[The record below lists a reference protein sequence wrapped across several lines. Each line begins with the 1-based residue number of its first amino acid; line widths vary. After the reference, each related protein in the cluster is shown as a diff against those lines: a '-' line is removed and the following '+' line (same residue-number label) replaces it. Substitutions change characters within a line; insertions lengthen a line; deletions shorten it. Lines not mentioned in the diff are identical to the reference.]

1 MEYNELLSEIKKLF
15 IKKLEK
21 TVSDE
26 AYKAN
31 QQLNRNSYLE
41 TLYSDIIALG
51 YNFKDIKKATDDVFQ
66 IQAQLHGESK
76 KLYNH
81 IQMRITK
88 TERLYPGLI
97 EIFSDFHAKTQ
108 AEEDFKKVLS
118 YIKGALEKQ

>member
-21 TVSDE
+21 IVSDE
-26 AYKAN
+26 AYIAN
-31 QQLNRNSYLE
+31 PQLSRNSYLE
-41 TLYSDIIALG
+41 TLYSDIMALG
-51 YNFKDIKKATDDVFQ
+51 YNFKDIKKSTDDVYQ
-66 IQAQLHGESK
+66 IHAQLNGESK
-76 KLYNH
+76 ELYKH
-81 IQMRITK
+81 IQMSIAE

-97 EIFSDFHAKTQ
+97 EIFSDFHTKTQ